1 MQNKIN
7 TPIRL
12 KLKAAFKKKKK
23 KRREREKRRGNMLI
37 YHKGFKKSP
46 IDVQKQ
52 NNLCC
57 KAGAKMQRKKWPP
70 RQLRKAEARL
80 TLGKGY

>member
-23 KRREREKRRGNMLI
+23 KKERERGNMLI
-37 YHKGFKKSP
+37 CHKGFKKSP
-46 IDVQKQ
+46 VDVQKQ

-57 KAGAKMQRKKWPP
+57 KAGAKMQQKKWPP
-70 RQLRKAEARL
+70 CQLGKAEARL
-80 TLGKGY
+80 TLGNGY